1 MLLKELSTK
10 HEEYADTTQQ
20 DAHELLRNLLG
31 GIEMEEVDLIKKVDR
46 PLSSGDASSTVH
58 QSSARMTRSDTPT
71 LARNGEDS
79 EGNEEDS
86 SSDEDSNSDSEPR
99 SSLRPFINTLFG
111 GKLTSVIVCEFG
123 HGKYLRCSKR
133 ND

>member
-1 MLLKELSTK
+1 MSTK

-31 GIEMEEVDLIKKVDR
+31 GIEMEEVDLIKKVDHR

-58 QSSARMTRSDTPT
+58 QSSARMNRSNTPT

-79 EGNEEDS
+79 EENDEDS
-86 SSDEDSNSDSEPR
+86 SSDEDSNSDSLPR

-123 HGKYLRCSKR
+123 HGK
-133 ND
+133 